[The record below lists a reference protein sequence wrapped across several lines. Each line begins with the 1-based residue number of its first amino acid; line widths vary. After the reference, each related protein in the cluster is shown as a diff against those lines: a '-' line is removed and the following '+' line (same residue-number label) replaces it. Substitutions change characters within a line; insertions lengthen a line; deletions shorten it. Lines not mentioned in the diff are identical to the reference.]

1 MPSAECFFSY
11 LFAVPRAIFLT
22 LRFKDPRG
30 AVRLAFGVA
39 FLRAV
44 RLAFLRSSLLS
55 DFVFAMDFRSEI
67 KDELSSTVIQRP
79 TKTVILSRA
88 FRRRISRKT
97 FNLKCSG
104 AAFPR

>member
-1 MPSAECFFSY
+1 MPSAECLLFY

-30 AVRLAFGVA
+30 VVRFAFGVA

-55 DFVFAMDFRSEI
+55 DCVFAM
-67 KDELSSTVIQRP
+67 
-79 TKTVILSRA
+79 
-88 FRRRISRKT
+88 
-97 FNLKCSG
+97 G
-104 AAFPR
+104 